1 MHQFAKFGMLLPGDA
16 TSNRENALHV
26 GIEQTF
32 ARNPLPD
39 HAGGPKQKDVHLFTV
54 FQSSK
59 AEEAMMRTKGTVLPQ
74 ETETLERHQT
84 RLRVR
89 YAETDQ
95 MGVVYH
101 ANYLVWMEIGRVELV
116 RSRGIHYKD
125 LEQTDGVFLAVVAVN
140 CRYLSPARYDQ
151 EIVIYTEIINSN
163 ARTVEFAYHIHSAED
178 HKLLAQ
184 GGTRHIWVNREMR
197 PARLPEKYWTFLRVG

>member
-1 MHQFAKFGMLLPGDA
+1 
-16 TSNRENALHV
+16 
-26 GIEQTF
+26 
-32 ARNPLPD
+32 
-39 HAGGPKQKDVHLFTV
+39 
-54 FQSSK
+54 
-59 AEEAMMRTKGTVLPQ
+59 MRTEGTILPP

-101 ANYLVWMEIGRVELV
+101 SNYLIWMEMGRVELV
-116 RSRGIHYKD
+116 RSRGVNYKE
-125 LEQTDGVFLAVVAVN
+125 LEQKEGLFLAVIDVK

-151 EIVIYTEIINSN
+151 EIIVYTAVVNSN
-163 ARTVEFAYHIHSAED
+163 ARTVEFAYDIHSAED

-184 GGTRHIWVNREMR
+184 AGTRHIWVNREMR
-197 PARLPEKYWTFLRVG
+197 PARLPERYWTLLQVG